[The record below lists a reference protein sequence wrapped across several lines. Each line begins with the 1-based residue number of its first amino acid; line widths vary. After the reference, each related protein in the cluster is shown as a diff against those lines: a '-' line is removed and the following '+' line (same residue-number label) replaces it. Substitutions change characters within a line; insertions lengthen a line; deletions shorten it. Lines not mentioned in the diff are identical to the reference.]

1 MNDDGSSSD
10 PLDEAAFDGFSLALR
25 IMVHAFEIDAP
36 AAEFEKPWQLAR
48 DIASGAATLTST
60 AELAAR
66 FPHMKDFLYDRVNSV
81 IESDRDTAQRVLRG
95 LAAAFQ

>member
-1 MNDDGSSSD
+1 MNDE
-10 PLDEAAFDGFSLALR
+10 PLDQAAFDGFSLALR
-25 IMVHAFEIDAP
+25 VMVQAFEIDAP
-36 AAEFEKPWQLAR
+36 ATEFERPWQLVR
-48 DIASGAATLTST
+48 DVAAGSATLTST

-81 IESDRDTAQRVLRG
+81 IEADRDTANRVLRG